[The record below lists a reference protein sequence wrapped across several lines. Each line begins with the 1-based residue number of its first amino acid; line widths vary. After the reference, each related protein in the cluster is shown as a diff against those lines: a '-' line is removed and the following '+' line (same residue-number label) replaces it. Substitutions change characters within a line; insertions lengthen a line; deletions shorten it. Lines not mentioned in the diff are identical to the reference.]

1 MVDNLAEKVNECLLN
16 QLSIVCL
23 QLGPQKL
30 SVIRS
35 SGVSAIQ
42 ELLNYCN
49 ERKDSQDF
57 RNCPLYCHCS
67 IFFFLVY
74 KHTLIVYSCISLYT
88 IVNYS
93 IFLFPQTPG
102 GCIFGGYT
110 DVSWSSR
117 FKRGKFASSPKS
129 FLFTLVNPSNT
140 PPSKFEINQ
149 PAYAINNHPR
159 LVPMF
164 M

>member
-1 MVDNLAEKVNECLLN
+1 MVDNLGEKVNECLLN

-57 RNCPLYCHCS
+57 RNCPLYCWC
-67 IFFFLVY
+67 L
-74 KHTLIVYSCISLYT
+74 LL
-88 IVNYS
+88 
-93 IFLFPQTPG
+93 
-102 GCIFGGYT
+102 
-110 DVSWSSR
+110 
-117 FKRGKFASSPKS
+117 RG
-129 FLFTLVNPSNT
+129 V
-140 PPSKFEINQ
+140 
-149 PAYAINNHPR
+149 H
-159 LVPMF
+159 
-164 M
+164 